1 MSQSLPG
8 LSLAPNSPVGPR
20 AYFVNGIKEPLL
32 IFSSTG
38 YILLTESSRSASGGV
53 YLCMPNLISPYCM
66 LPFLQFEI
74 LAMLKNAKIRNNP
87 KEIRSLIIRNLIT
100 SYTNQKEFQSGTK
113 TVNER
118 WPQSSN
124 TSHSP

>member
-1 MSQSLPG
+1 
-8 LSLAPNSPVGPR
+8 
-20 AYFVNGIKEPLL
+20 
-32 IFSSTG
+32 
-38 YILLTESSRSASGGV
+38 
-53 YLCMPNLISPYCM
+53 M

-87 KEIRSLIIRNLIT
+87 KEIRPLIIRNLIT